1 MVIGMKELSIERMED
16 IHGGTRTKNNC
27 SNLGNGIATAGLIFG
42 MTALALATGP
52 IGWAT
57 WASFALSGAGV
68 VACQLGYA

>member
-1 MVIGMKELSIERMED
+1 MQELSIERMEK
-16 IHGGTRTKNNC
+16 IHGGTRTTNNC
-27 SNLGNGIATAGLIFG
+27 SNLGNGIAMGGLIFG

-68 VACQLGYA
+68 MACQLGYA